1 MSERN
6 NTNYELNPFNVNHA
20 GGIHPLDQL
29 ELEAEDDY
37 TRTDAYVGRMQEI
50 DMMDAADRFDDLCRH
65 VEAPVSEGGWGMSLD
80 EYDAMWARLIAYA
93 DQI

>member
-6 NTNYELNPFNVNHA
+6 NTNDELSPFNVNHS
-20 GGIHPLDQL
+20 GMHPLDQL

-50 DMMDAADRFDDLCRH
+50 DMMDAADDFYAHCCY
-65 VEAPVSEGGWGMSLD
+65 VEAPVSEGGWGMSLE
-80 EYDAMWARLIAYA
+80 EYDAMWARSLAYA
-93 DQI
+93 NQI